1 MHQQESRKIP
11 LRRAEYIKNEQR
23 NLLSSGALLL
33 AMAVIITVFAAIWTA
48 ITAMVYTDTPLVFW
62 LILLALAIAL
72 WGFAAYVV
80 YIAIQANLPLFC
92 LLTGKY
98 TIEVDRVGRMELRSE
113 KNHRYSRSLIAYL
126 NEPDYVTYQYVC
138 FERYGE
144 IQTDKNAEFAQG
156 AEYYLLVA
164 LTKTP
169 KIIDY
174 RSREKYEL
182 TDRQNFS

>member
-1 MHQQESRKIP
+1 MYEKQTHKIP
-11 LRRAEYIKNEQR
+11 LRRAEYIKQEQR
-23 NLLSSGALLL
+23 LLFSQGMLFL
-33 AMAVIITVFAAIWTA
+33 AMAVIIAVFAAIWTG
-48 ITAMVYTDTPLVFW
+48 ITAVIYTDTPLVFW
-62 LILLALAIAL
+62 LIILALAIAL

-113 KNHRYSRSLIAYL
+113 KNHRYSHSLIAYL
-126 NEPDYVTYQYVC
+126 NKPDYVTYQYVY

-144 IQTDKNAEFAQG
+144 IRTDKNAEFAQG
-156 AEYYLLVA
+156 AEYYVLVA

-169 KIIDY
+169 NIIDY
-174 RSREKYEL
+174 RSCEQYEL
-182 TDRQNFS
+182 VDRS

>member
-1 MHQQESRKIP
+1 MYEKDTRKIP
-11 LRRAEYIKNEQR
+11 LRRAEYVKQEQR

-33 AMAVIITVFAAIWTA
+33 AIAVIIAVFAAIWTA
-48 ITAMVYTDTPLVFW
+48 ITAIVYTDTPLVFW

-98 TIEVDRVGRMELRSE
+98 TIEVDRIARMELRSE
-113 KNHRYSRSLIAYL
+113 KNYRHSSSLIAYL
-126 NEPDYVTYQYVC
+126 NKPDYVTYQYVC

-144 IQTDKNAEFAQG
+144 VQTDKNAEFAQG
-156 AEYYLLVA
+156 AEYYVLVA
-164 LTKTP
+164 LTKNP

-182 TDRQNFS
+182 TER

>member
-1 MHQQESRKIP
+1 MYEKDTRKIP
-11 LRRAEYIKNEQR
+11 LRRAEYVKNEQR
-23 NLLSSGALLL
+23 NLLSTGALLL
-33 AMAVIITVFAAIWTA
+33 AMAVIIAVFAAIWTA

-98 TIEVDRVGRMELRSE
+98 TIEVDRIARMELRSE
-113 KNHRYSRSLIAYL
+113 KNHHHSRSLIAYL
-126 NEPDYVTYQYVC
+126 NKPDYVTYQYVY

-144 IQTDKNAEFAQG
+144 VQTDKNAEFAQG
-156 AEYYLLVA
+156 AEYYVLVA
-164 LTKTP
+164 LTKKP

-182 TDRQNFS
+182 TER

>member
-11 LRRAEYIKNEQR
+11 LGRAEYIKNEQR
-23 NLLSSGALLL
+23 LLFSQGMLFL
-33 AMAVIITVFAAIWTA
+33 AMAAIVTAFAAIWTV
-48 ITAMVYTDTPLVFW
+48 ITAIVYIDTPFVFW

-72 WGFAAYVV
+72 WGFAAYLVC
-80 YIAIQANLPLFC
+80 IAIQANLPLLC
-92 LLTGKY
+92 LLSGKY
-98 TIEVDRVGRMELRSE
+98 TIEVDRIARMELRSE
-113 KNHRYSRSLIAYL
+113 KNHRHSRSLIAYL
-126 NEPDYVTYQYVC
+126 NKPDYVTYQYVY

-144 IQTDKNAEFAQG
+144 IRTDKNAEFAQG

-169 KIIDY
+169 KIIAY

-182 TDRQNFS
+182 TEH

>member
-1 MHQQESRKIP
+1 MYEKDTRKIP
-11 LRRAEYIKNEQR
+11 LRRAEYVKQEQR
-23 NLLSSGALLL
+23 LLFSQGMLFL
-33 AMAVIITVFAAIWTA
+33 AMAVIIAVFAAIWTA

-72 WGFAAYVV
+72 WGFAAYLVC
-80 YIAIQANLPLFC
+80 IAIKANLPLLC

-98 TIEVDRVGRMELRSE
+98 TIEVDRIARMELRSE
-113 KNHRYSRSLIAYL
+113 KNHRHSRSLIAYL
-126 NEPDYVTYQYVC
+126 NKPDYVTYQYVY

-144 IQTDKNAEFAQG
+144 VQTDKNAEFAQG
-156 AEYYLLVA
+156 AEYYVLVA
-164 LTKTP
+164 LTKNP

-182 TDRQNFS
+182 TER

>member
-1 MHQQESRKIP
+1 MYEKDTRKIP
-11 LRRAEYIKNEQR
+11 LRRAEYVKQEQR
-23 NLLSSGALLL
+23 LLFSQGMLFL
-33 AMAVIITVFAAIWTA
+33 AMAAIVTAFAAIWTA
-48 ITAMVYTDTPLVFW
+48 ITAIVYTDAPLVFW

-72 WGFAAYVV
+72 WGFAAYLVC
-80 YIAIQANLPLFC
+80 IAIKANLPLLC

-98 TIEVDRVGRMELRSE
+98 TIEVDRIARMELRSE
-113 KNHRYSRSLIAYL
+113 KNYRHSRSLIAYL
-126 NEPDYVTYQYVC
+126 NKPDYVTYQYVC

-144 IQTDKNAEFAQG
+144 VQTDKNAEFAQG

-169 KIIDY
+169 KIIAY

-182 TDRQNFS
+182 TER